1 MSLSISQ
8 SKEKIP
14 PFAKTPKLDRSEIL
28 GKEGKSKSSMKRKLS
43 FTVSPPRNEERDSDT
58 GQSNIHSESSSSL
71 CLCLTAAPSWSL
83 LRPVFI
89 GQAVLKVFQGCY
101 ATVKPTSSN
110 TWVSFKNT
118 IASTQKGA
126 EDHEGIIKNIS
137 SLFYMEPKIS
147 CFSLSSVVRRQNTLI
162 LLII

>member
-43 FTVSPPRNEERDSDT
+43 FTVSPSRNEEQDSDT

-71 CLCLTAAPSWSL
+71 CLCLTAAPSWSR

-89 GQAVLKVFQGCY
+89 GQAVLEFF
-101 ATVKPTSSN
+101 
-110 TWVSFKNT
+110 FKGVMQRLSQPHQ
-118 IASTQKGA
+118 IHGSRSKTQ
-126 EDHEGIIKNIS
+126 
-137 SLFYMEPKIS
+137 
-147 CFSLSSVVRRQNTLI
+147 
-162 LLII
+162 